1 MVVMAPK
8 DEQELRDM
16 LYTAIE
22 YKDGPI
28 ALRYPRA
35 NSLGVEVR
43 PGFRKLEIGKGVI
56 LRGGKHV
63 AVLAV
68 GNLVPHALEAAEI
81 LAAEGI
87 EAEVVNMRFVKPID
101 DELIRL
107 LAQRIDAI
115 VTVEDNVIQG
125 GFGSGILESISK
137 QGLSNI
143 AVKLHG
149 LPNDFVDHGTPNELY
164 NILKLDASG
173 IADVVREFLLS
184 RQNAVTPQLT
194 SS

>member
-1 MVVMAPK
+1 
-8 DEQELRDM
+8 
-16 LYTAIE
+16 
-22 YKDGPI
+22 
-28 ALRYPRA
+28 
-35 NSLGVEVR
+35 LG
-43 PGFRKLEIGKGVI
+43 
-56 LRGGKHV
+56 
-63 AVLAV
+63 
-68 GNLVPHALEAAEI
+68 AAEI

-101 DELIRL
+101 DELLRL
-107 LAQRIDAI
+107 LVHRIDAI

-149 LPNDFVDHGTPNELY
+149 LPDDFVDQGSPNELY
-164 NILKLDASG
+164 RMLKLDAAG
-173 IADVVREFLLS
+173 IADVVRDFLLS
-184 RQNAVTPQLT
+184 RRNAAAPHLI

>member
-1 MVVMAPK
+1 
-8 DEQELRDM
+8 M
-16 LYTAIE
+16 LFTAIE

-35 NSLGVEVR
+35 NSLGVELR
-43 PGFRKLEIGKGVI
+43 PGFRKLEIGKGVTM
-56 LRGGKHV
+56 RGGRNV

-68 GNLVPHALEAAEI
+68 GNLVQHALGAAEI

-101 DELIRL
+101 DGLIRL
-107 LAQRIDAI
+107 LTQRIDTI

-125 GFGSGILESISK
+125 GFGSAILESISK
-137 QGLSNI
+137 QGLCHI

-149 LPNDFVDHGTPNELY
+149 LPNNFVDHGTPDELY
-164 NILKLDASG
+164 HILKLDASG
-173 IADVVREFLLS
+173 IADVVRDFLIS
-184 RQNAVTPQLT
+184 RQNAATPQFT
-194 SS
+194 SL